1 MSSAD
6 GKRHV
11 LSRTLDYLRP
21 YWGLLVVSALC
32 SMVVGAMDGAFAY
45 LVEPVLKK
53 IFAGKDTGIFLL
65 VPFGIITLFVLR
77 GICRF
82 TYDTTI
88 KLAGQKAIQDIRND
102 LYGSTIR
109 KDMAFYNRQATGEL
123 MSRMTNDIGMMQDGM
138 ANVVCGLFRDMISFV
153 SLLSVI
159 FYRNWQLAILC
170 FIVLPVT
177 IYPAQLIGKKIKN
190 AARRSLDVMG
200 GIGSILQET
209 FSGIK
214 VIKAFGLE
222 TRVIERF
229 RTENLAF
236 LNQYKRFIK
245 YESLAMPV
253 SEMII
258 SLGIAAVVY
267 LGGSQVLSG
276 RMSAS
281 ELFSFIAAMIMLF
294 NPVKKL
300 QGSWN
305 VVQRSSGGAERVFQ
319 LMDAQRLIVDQDAAV
334 ELARVS
340 GRVELLDVSFSYGDE
355 SVLQNI
361 SLSVEPGRMVALVG
375 PSGGGKST
383 LAALLMRFYD
393 VSSGA
398 ILLDG
403 HDLRAISLESLNR
416 QFALV
421 DQETTLFNDTIANNI
436 RYGWT
441 DASDAEVEAAAR
453 AAFAHDF
460 ILDLPE
466 GYATNIGDRGVRL
479 SGGQRQRICIARAI
493 LKNAPIL
500 ILDEATSALDTESE
514 KMVQQALDN
523 LMLNR
528 TTFVIAH
535 RLSTV
540 QHADTIVVLEKGR
553 IAEFGSHADLVE
565 GSGLYRRLH
574 HLQFSDQ
581 PDGKAAELLV

>member
-1 MSSAD
+1 MPTSN
-6 GKRHV
+6 V
-11 LSRTLDYLRP
+11 LLRTLRYLKP
-21 YWGLLVVSALC
+21 YWGLLVISALC

-45 LVEPVLKK
+45 LVQPVLQK
-53 IFAGKDTGIFLL
+53 IFDGKDTSIFLL
-65 VPFGIITLFVLR
+65 VPVGIIALFVLR

-88 KLAGQKAIQDIRND
+88 KLAGQKAIQDLRND
-102 LYGSTIR
+102 LYSSTIR
-109 KDMAFYNRQATGEL
+109 KDMTFFNKQATGEL
-123 MSRMTNDIGMMQDGM
+123 MSRMTNDIGMMQEGM
-138 ANVVCGLFRDMISFV
+138 ANVVCGLFRDLISFT
-153 SLLSVI
+153 SLLVVI

-170 FIVLPVT
+170 FVVLPVT

-222 TRVIERF
+222 DTVIARF
-229 RTENLAF
+229 RAENLAF
-236 LNQYKRFIK
+236 LGQYKKFIK

-258 SLGIAAVVY
+258 SLGIAAVVW
-267 LGGSQVLSG
+267 LGGSQVMSG

-300 QGSWN
+300 QGSYN
-305 VVQRSSGGAERVFQ
+305 TLQRSAGAAERVFQ
-319 LMDAQRLIVDQDAAV
+319 QMDAPLAVIEREQAV
-334 ELARVS
+334 EIKRVS
-340 GRVELLDVSFSYGDE
+340 GRVAVCDVSFGYGDE
-355 SVLQNI
+355 LI
-361 SLSVEPGRMVALVG
+361 LEGIDLAVEPGKMVALVG

-383 LAALLMRFYD
+383 LAALLMRLYD
-393 VSSGA
+393 AEQGQ

-403 HDLRAISLESLNR
+403 HNIRDFSLESLNR

-421 DQETTLFNDTIANNI
+421 DQETTLFNDSIAGNI
-436 RYGWT
+436 RYGKP
-441 DASDAEVEAAAR
+441 DASDEEVEAAAK
-453 AAFAHDF
+453 AAYAHDF
-460 ILDLPE
+460 ILELPQ
-466 GYATNIGDRGVRL
+466 GYVTNIGDRGVRL
-479 SGGQRQRICIARAI
+479 SGGQRQRICIARAL

-540 QHADTIVVLEKGR
+540 MHADTIVVLEKGR
-553 IAEFGSHADLVE
+553 IVEIGTHADLIE

-574 HLQFSDQ
+574 NLQINSQIDVTSTVPVF
-581 PDGKAAELLV
+581 